1 MRALHHLA
9 SILGIVGLLASF
21 TASWWSAQLFQGV
34 TVGLSGTEAQ
44 PLAWSLSLAAGAAY
58 GASLLLHRVTRRVT
72 LVVMATMALGALLVL
87 INVSQPP
94 ADALASAVEAVT
106 GIAGTGALGEIESV
120 ERSFAPIVALAAS
133 ALAFTGAASGQFVAR
148 DFPGR
153 DRYSS
158 QPSSTAPGDSQGA
171 WDSLSEGRDPTTSVE

>member
-9 SILGIVGLLASF
+9 SILGIVGVFASF
-21 TASWWSAQLFQGV
+21 TAAWWSAQLFQGA
-34 TVGLSGTEAQ
+34 TVGLTGTEAQ

-58 GASLLLHRVTRRVT
+58 GASLLLHRAARRAT
-72 LVVMATMALGALLVL
+72 LVVMAVVALGGFLLL
-87 INVSQPP
+87 TDVSQPP
-94 ADALASAVEAVT
+94 ADALVRAVEAVT

-120 ERSFAPIVALAAS
+120 ERSIAPLAALVGS
-133 ALAFTGAASGQFVAR
+133 ALVFAGAVSGQFVAR
-148 DFPGR
+148 NSPRR

-158 QPSSTAPGDSQGA
+158 QPGAPAPGDSQGA